1 MLCLI
6 TCNLNFLKLCLRDRK
21 RIYSR
26 CQNQLLEVRSPRQSR
41 FNIGFDFIKFR
52 WKILSFEIWSY
63 KALLNVVE
71 VASST
76 IPYISFLY
84 YFLSH
89 FETKFMA
96 SNYMAAKNQIF
107 IETKN
112 EKWNQIFICE
122 NLIVFSLH
130 DDIIELVFPSYVI
143 HGK

>member
-1 MLCLI
+1 MLRLI
-6 TCNLNFLKLCLRDRK
+6 TCHLNFLKLCLRDRK

-26 CQNQLLEVRSPRQSR
+26 CENQLLVVRLTRQSR
-41 FNIGFDFIKFR
+41 FNKFR

-63 KALLNVVE
+63 EALLNVVE
-71 VASST
+71 VASSI

-96 SNYMAAKNQIF
+96 SNYKAAKNQIF

-112 EKWNQIFICE
+112 AKWNQIFICE
-122 NLIVFSLH
+122 NLIVFPLH
-130 DDIIELVFPSYVI
+130 DDIIEFVFPSYVLY
-143 HGK
+143 GK